1 MLITWLRDQCSR
13 GCQGL
18 VSFNCSLFGYNTL
31 AKIVSK
37 SKQTACWCHFI
48 FTNIFLFPGSAID
61 FFCYLKE
68 DVHEFF
74 HWWKNNFLSSRMLLC
89 PFPPSGWLFQSQIY
103 LKKDILKVHSELKN
117 FGKKCNCFCL
127 RLKSTVFLIFSVLS
141 GYGVKNFKKTIY
153 FSLWSNCATTR
164 IITIFIALFL
174 HF

>member
-1 MLITWLRDQCSR
+1 MYCSQLFSRVFFSDILTTSIIAVNAGKVNTDNGCPTWSRFMLITWLRDQCSR

-18 VSFNCSLFGYNTL
+18 VSFNCSLLGYNIL
-31 AKIVSK
+31 AKNVSK

-103 LKKDILKVHSELKN
+103 LKKTILKVHSELKN

-127 RLKSTVFLIFSVLS
+127 RLKSTVF
-141 GYGVKNFKKTIY
+141 
-153 FSLWSNCATTR
+153 
-164 IITIFIALFL
+164 
-174 HF
+174 